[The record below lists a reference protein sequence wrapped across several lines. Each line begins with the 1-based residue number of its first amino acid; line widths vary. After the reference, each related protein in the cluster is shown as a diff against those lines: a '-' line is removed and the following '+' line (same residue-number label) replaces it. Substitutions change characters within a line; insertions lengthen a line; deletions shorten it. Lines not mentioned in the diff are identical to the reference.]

1 MNERISALCVEKR
14 RRFVSGEAGQATV
27 EYVLLVGLISIPM
40 CYAALRLF
48 QYAVYVV
55 VMRVVAGFAGGGP

>member
-1 MNERISALCVEKR
+1 MSERISALSVDKR
-14 RRFVSGEAGQATV
+14 RRCASGEAGQATV

-48 QYAVYVV
+48 QYAVYLV
-55 VMRVVAGFAGGGP
+55 VMRVVSGFASPP